1 MITKRQQQRK
11 NSEKKHTNFI
21 KKEEIPTITMENFT
35 FQNETKIIFGK
46 ETELLVGKET
56 TDYLDTEKLGKN
68 ILLHYGSGSIKKSG
82 LYDKVIK
89 SLKEANLN
97 VIELG
102 GVVPNPRLSL
112 VKEGIK
118 LCREKEIDFI
128 LAVGGGSVIDSAKAI
143 SAGVHFDGDVWQ
155 LFETMEPIEKGVPIG
170 VILTIPAAGSESSWT
185 SVVTNEE
192 KKRKLHF
199 RSPWIRP
206 KFAIM
211 NPELNFTLP
220 NYQTSCGASDMLAH
234 VMERYFT
241 NTKNVDFTDELCEAT
256 MRTIIRNTPLTLKNP
271 KDYNPRAELMWA
283 STIAHNGLL
292 NTGREGDWSSHM
304 IEHEL
309 SAMYDIAHGAGLA
322 IVFPAW
328 MKYVYKHDI
337 QRFVQFAVK
346 VMGVNKN
353 IDPNEIN
360 LEETALAGIS
370 ALEQWFKDI
379 KMPVKLSEININESK
394 FEEMSELCA
403 KDSTVGCFVK
413 LNKDDVT
420 EIFKLAL

>member
-1 MITKRQQQRK
+1 MD
-11 NSEKKHTNFI
+11 
-21 KKEEIPTITMENFT
+21 NFT

-46 ETELLVGKET
+46 ETELLIGEET
-56 TDYLDTEKLGKN
+56 ATYLESAKLGKN
-68 ILLHYGSGSIKKSG
+68 ILLHYGTGSIKKSG
-82 LYDKVIK
+82 LYDKIIK

-102 GVVPNPRLSL
+102 GVVPNPRVSL
-112 VKEGIK
+112 VREGIK
-118 LCREKEIDFI
+118 LCKENNIDFI

-143 SAGVHFDGDVWQ
+143 SAGVHFDGEVWQ
-155 LFETMEPIEKGVPIG
+155 LFETMEPIENGVPVG
-170 VILTIPAAGSESSWT
+170 VVLTIPAAGSESSWT

-192 KKRKLHF
+192 NKRKLHY

-220 NYQTSCGASDMLAH
+220 DYQTSCGASDMIAH

-241 NTKNVDFTDELCEAT
+241 NTKNVDFTDKLCEAT
-256 MRTIIRNTPLTLKNP
+256 MKTIIKNTPLALKDP

-346 VMGVNKN
+346 VMGVESVKVEESN
-353 IDPNEIN
+353 DPNEIN
-360 LEETALAGIS
+360 LEKTALAGIS

-379 KMPVKLSEININESK
+379 KMPVRLSEINLDSSK
-394 FEEMSELCA
+394 FEEMAELCV
-403 KDSTVGCFVK
+403 KNGPVGCFVK
-413 LNKDDVT
+413 LEKEDVK
-420 EIFKLAL
+420 EVFKFAI